1 MRSSHRDIEVT
12 GRLAVAMMGDA
23 GRAPGDRCS
32 ALGGASMS
40 IEPGESAPVRAVT
53 QEVVR
58 RARGYRFQAL
68 PADVIAIAK
77 QCVLDWIGVTIGGVG
92 EPVVRH
98 VRAEVLAEGGS
109 PRATLLGSGEKVSLL
124 QAALVNGVAAHALDF
139 DDVSPA
145 MDGHPSAPVLPA
157 LLAVAEDADL
167 DGPALLTAFVAGVET
182 ECRIGRLMAPA
193 HYAAGWHAT
202 GTVGTFGAAA
212 ACASALGLDDEQW
225 RAALGIAGA
234 QAAGLKSMFGTMCK
248 PLHAGKAAANGL
260 LAARLAARGFTSDG
274 SVLDTP
280 QGFALTQ
287 TTSRN
292 AGAVLDRPAA
302 DFDIRDV
309 IFKDHAACFF
319 THSSIEGVRRL
330 VDQHGLVPDDV
341 TSVRLMVPPQ
351 HLTACNIPSP
361 VTPLEG
367 KFSLRFTAALALAG
381 VRPDIHAFTEA
392 RLTDPVLTSL
402 RDRVQVIADPAIT
415 TTSISHVQVTTGSGQ
430 VLTATVD
437 VGVPP
442 RGEQIAA
449 RWIRLADK
457 CRSLVAD
464 RLGAD
469 ATAKLIDAVAHLD
482 DQPSIRRLARL
493 TVPGP
498 DAD

>member
-1 MRSSHRDIEVT
+1 MSSEPVF
-12 GRLAVAMMGDA
+12 
-23 GRAPGDRCS
+23 
-32 ALGGASMS
+32 GA
-40 IEPGESAPVRAVT
+40 GESAHVRAVT
-53 QEVVR
+53 QEIVR

-68 PADVIAIAK
+68 PADVIDIAK
-77 QCVLDWIGVTIGGVG
+77 QCVLDWIGVTIGGIS
-92 EPVVRH
+92 EPVVQH

-109 PRATLLGSGEKVSLL
+109 PRAMLLGSGEKVSLL

-145 MDGHPSAPVLPA
+145 MDGHPSGPVLPA
-157 LLAVAEDADL
+157 LFAVAEDAGL
-167 DGPALLTAFVAGVET
+167 DGPALLTAFVAAFET
-182 ECRIGRLMAPA
+182 ECRVGRLMAPA

-212 ACASALGLDDEQW
+212 ACASALGLDEGQW
-225 RAALGIAGA
+225 RAALGIAGT

-260 LAARLAARGFTSDG
+260 LAARLAARGFTADD

-292 AGAVLDRPAA
+292 AGAVLDRPAE

-309 IFKDHAACFF
+309 IFKDYAACFF

-330 VDQHGLVPDDV
+330 VDQHRLAPEDV
-341 TSVRLMVPPQ
+341 ANVCLQVPPQ
-351 HLTACNIPSP
+351 HLTACNIASP
-361 VTPLEG
+361 ATPLEG

-402 RDRVQVIADPAIT
+402 RDRVRVIADPT
-415 TTSISHVQVTTGSGQ
+415 MTSTSISRVQVTTDSGQ
-430 VLTATVD
+430 VLTAAVD
-437 VGVPP
+437 VGKPP

-449 RWIRLADK
+449 RWSRLTDK
-457 CRSLVAD
+457 CRSLVVG
-464 RLGAD
+464 RLGPAG
-469 ATAKLIDAVAHLD
+469 TAELIDAVAHLEE
-482 DQPSIRRLARL
+482 QPSIRRLARL
-493 TVPGP
+493 TAPGR
-498 DAD
+498 DVD